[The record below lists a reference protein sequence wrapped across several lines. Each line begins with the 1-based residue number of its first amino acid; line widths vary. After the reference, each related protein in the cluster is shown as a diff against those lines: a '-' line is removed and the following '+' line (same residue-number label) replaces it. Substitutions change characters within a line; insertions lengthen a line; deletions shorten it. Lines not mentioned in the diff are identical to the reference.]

1 MMTGTPAMRLAA
13 APGTETMGS
22 AVPPSTASV
31 GLPTLLTLNV
41 TPSTC
46 PSLGVGVLRPCF
58 VVTANAVGPPV
69 VTRAPDVSAA
79 CSASRAII
87 ARALSF
93 TTDGG
98 MPSVQLIDGSLL
110 PLAEGVIDHCQKLPV
125 AGPAPIATT
134 KSTKNFKNSFFMP
147 TSQSRRS
154 ERSPYSNK
162 PRSLLRP
169 YQKSQAIAVSPPRE
183 VVSARHTYHSL
194 ADRHP

>member
-1 MMTGTPAMRLAA
+1 MMTGTPAVRLAA
-13 APGTETMGS
+13 VPGAETTAS

-31 GLPTLLTLNV
+31 GLPALLTLKV

-58 VVTANAVGPPV
+58 VVTRKAVGPPV

-98 MPSVQLIDGSLL
+98 MPSIQLIEGSLL
-110 PLAEGVIDHCQKLPV
+110 PLADAVCDDCQN
-125 AGPAPIATT
+125 AARAR
-134 KSTKNFKNSFFMP
+134 SMP
-147 TSQSRRS
+147 
-154 ERSPYSNK
+154 Y
-162 PRSLLRP
+162 
-169 YQKSQAIAVSPPRE
+169 
-183 VVSARHTYHSL
+183 
-194 ADRHP
+194 

>member
-1 MMTGTPAMRLAA
+1 MMTGTPAVRLAGV
-13 APGTETMGS
+13 PGAETMGS

-31 GLPTLLTLNV
+31 GLPALLTLKV

-110 PLAEGVIDHCQKLPV
+110 PLAEGVIDHCQKLAV

-134 KSTKNFKNSFFMP
+134 KSTKNFKNSLFML
-147 TSQSRRS
+147 TSQSHQTTFSLQPYRRR
-154 ERSPYSNK
+154 ELP
-162 PRSLLRP
+162 LLSGNDQDRATCHQFECWP
-169 YQKSQAIAVSPPRE
+169 AMGSQTPHLGCI
-183 VVSARHTYHSL
+183 
-194 ADRHP
+194 